1 MFSLMVCCSN
11 TGIISIGTVVMAAI
25 APAAAAAM
33 VTTSVH
39 YCVVYYCV
47 VETHPCFRAGPRHK
61 FVVQSKMID

>member
-47 VETHPCFRAGPRHK
+47 VETPLLQGGSFEAQVRCA
-61 FVVQSKMID
+61 I